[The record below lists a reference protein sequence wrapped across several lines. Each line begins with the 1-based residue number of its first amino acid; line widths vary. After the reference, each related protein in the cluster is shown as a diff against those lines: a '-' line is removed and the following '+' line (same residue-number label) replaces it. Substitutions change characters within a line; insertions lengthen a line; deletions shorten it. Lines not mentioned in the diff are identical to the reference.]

1 MHFVYCNL
9 SCKGVYYN
17 YREEREVDKMIDR
30 ERFYNTAIANNC
42 TINENTDTTL
52 VVTSNNGKIRTSYFF
67 DENGS
72 FKDYRTEQI

>member
-1 MHFVYCNL
+1 MT
-9 SCKGVYYN
+9 
-17 YREEREVDKMIDR
+17 DR

-72 FKDYRTEQI
+72 FKDYRTEWI